1 MQFLNNAFQTEI
13 LKFKK
18 NKMALIGFAVTI
30 SIPIQLILKS
40 ISIDKT
46 KIDYDRFYASKFS
59 VAY

>member
-1 MQFLNNAFQTEI
+1 MQFLNNALQTEI

-30 SIPIQLILKS
+30 SIPIH
-40 ISIDKT
+40 KT
-46 KIDYDRFYASKFS
+46 KIDYDRFYASRFS